1 MAIGFKQYDDKK
13 NEEVKK
19 KKEPS
24 APQKILI
31 DLLGGGKFSPS
42 GTTEERCYKTLDEI
56 VFEFSQVYP
65 FVRTDIVVS
74 LQILGYK
81 TEFVGGVPYWV
92 LYDKTPLK

>member
-31 DLLGGGKFSPS
+31 DLLGGG
-42 GTTEERCYKTLDEI
+42 
-56 VFEFSQVYP
+56 
-65 FVRTDIVVS
+65 
-74 LQILGYK
+74 
-81 TEFVGGVPYWV
+81 
-92 LYDKTPLK
+92 